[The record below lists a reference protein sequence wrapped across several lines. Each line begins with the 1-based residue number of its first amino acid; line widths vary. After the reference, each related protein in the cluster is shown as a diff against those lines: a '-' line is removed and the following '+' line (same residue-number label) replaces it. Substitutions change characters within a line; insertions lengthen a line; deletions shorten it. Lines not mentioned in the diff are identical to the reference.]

1 MPPAAPAAAAIAATG
16 RSRDLRK
23 IANPNPVPHP
33 HPNSNQA
40 DHEGSMRK
48 IAAHLGYEPTT
59 EQWPKILEYTSF
71 AWMKEHQEKFE
82 VTTLLP
88 FPLMLP
94 GGMVRKG

>member
-1 MPPAAPAAAAIAATG
+1 MPPAAPAAAAIAAAEGKYSLTRHPPPHTASATR
-16 RSRDLRK
+16 RSR
-23 IANPNPVPHP
+23 
-33 HPNSNQA
+33 
-40 DHEGSMRK
+40 GMRK

-82 VTTLLP
+82 VTTLMP
-88 FPLMLP
+88 FPLILP